1 MQSRNHGSRRKKIE
15 KRNCK
20 LPPPQGAKPG
30 NLNPACSP
38 KTDSPS
44 MSYPLFTDDLPG
56 DFAAGSGHLAL
67 PPGHPIPIFMGGG
80 CLYGSTGFRRCPIPV
95 DPDQDPPGA
104 SYEEPH
110 DDVPIAPQGRSG

>member
-44 MSYPLFTDDLPG
+44 MSYPLFTDDYQISSARAHVEAP
-56 DFAAGSGHLAL
+56 AL
-67 PPGHPIPIFMGGG
+67 VSI
-80 CLYGSTGFRRCPIPV
+80 V
-95 DPDQDPPGA
+95 NDAQK
-104 SYEEPH
+104 
-110 DDVPIAPQGRSG
+110 